1 MDVKESDQIIES
13 LLFANPDPLSQSLLN
28 QVFDKPVPFLNEAVK
43 RLNEFYLKNNKPYF
57 IDNIAGGYQLVTKPE
72 FDIWI
77 RRLLGKSNKLIL
89 SAAALDTLAIIA
101 YKQPIGRYDI
111 EAIRGVDSSGVIK
124 TLLSRNLIMIK
135 GRGDGPGRPLLYST
149 TKLFLEK
156 FGLNR
161 LSDMPKLKE
170 VSEIIESDPS
180 LGEQIT
186 VFEKEEGV
194 LNNEDIVDEG
204 LNAVSY
210 THLTLPTI
218 LLV

>member
-13 LLFANPDPLSQSLLN
+13 LLFASPDPLSQSLLN
-28 QVFDKPVPFLNEAVK
+28 QVFDKPIPFLNEAVK
-43 RLNEFYLKNNKPYF
+43 RLNKFYLKNKKPYF

-186 VFEKEEGV
+186 VFENEEGAV
-194 LNNEDIVDEG
+194 NDEDESGEG
-204 LNAVSY
+204 LNE
-210 THLTLPTI
+210 TK
-218 LLV
+218 

>member
-13 LLFANPDPLSQSLLN
+13 LLFASPDPLSQSLLN
-28 QVFDKPVPFLNEAVK
+28 QVFDKPIPFLNETVE
-43 RLNEFYLKNNKPYF
+43 RLNEFYLKNKKPYF

-72 FDIWI
+72 FDVWI
-77 RRLLGKSNKLIL
+77 RRLIGKSNKLIL

-170 VSEIIESDPS
+170 VSEIIESDLN

-186 VFEKEEGV
+186 VFEKEEGAV
-194 LNNEDIVDEG
+194 NNEDESGEG
-204 LNAVSY
+204 LNE
-210 THLTLPTI
+210 TK
-218 LLV
+218 

>member
-13 LLFANPDPLSQSLLN
+13 LLFASPDPLSQSLLN
-28 QVFDKPVPFLNEAVK
+28 QVFDKPIPFLNEAVK
-43 RLNEFYLKNNKPYF
+43 RLNEFYLKNKKPYF

-111 EAIRGVDSSGVIK
+111 EAIRGVDASGVIK

-186 VFEKEEGV
+186 VFEREEGV
-194 LNNEDIVDEG
+194 INNEAESG
-204 LNAVSY
+204 ESLNE
-210 THLTLPTI
+210 I
-218 LLV
+218 K

>member
-13 LLFANPDPLSQSLLN
+13 LLFASPDPLSQSLLN
-28 QVFDKPVPFLNEAVK
+28 QVFDKPIPFLNESVK
-43 RLNEFYLKNNKPYF
+43 RLNEFYLKNKKPYF

-170 VSEIIESDPS
+170 VSEIIESDSS

-186 VFEKEEGV
+186 VFENEEGAV
-194 LNNEDIVDEG
+194 NDEDESGEG
-204 LNAVSY
+204 LNE
-210 THLTLPTI
+210 TK
-218 LLV
+218 

>member
-13 LLFANPDPLSQSLLN
+13 LLFASPDPLSQSILN
-28 QVFDKPVPFLNEAVK
+28 QVFDKPIPFLNEAIK
-43 RLNEFYLKNNKPYF
+43 RLNEFYLKNKKPYF

-77 RRLLGKSNKLIL
+77 HRLLGKSNKITI
-89 SAAALDTLAIIA
+89 SAAALDSRAIIA

-186 VFEKEEGV
+186 VFESEEGV
-194 LNNEDIVDEG
+194 VTNEAESGESLNE
-204 LNAVSY
+204 
-210 THLTLPTI
+210 TK
-218 LLV
+218 

>member
-13 LLFANPDPLSQSLLN
+13 LLFASPDPLSQSLLN

-43 RLNEFYLKNNKPYF
+43 RLNEFYLKNKKPYF

-124 TLLSRNLIMIK
+124 TLLTRNLIMIK
-135 GRGDGPGRPLLYST
+135 GRADGPGRPLLYST
-149 TKLFLEK
+149 TKRFLDH

-170 VSEIIESDPS
+170 VSELIDSDPS

-186 VFEKEEGV
+186 VFESEEMKE
-194 LNNEDIVDEG
+194 DESKD
-204 LNAVSY
+204 N
-210 THLTLPTI
+210 
-218 LLV
+218 

>member
-13 LLFANPDPLSQSLLN
+13 LLFASPDPLSQSLLN
-28 QVFDKPVPFLNEAVK
+28 QVFDKPIPFLNEAVK
-43 RLNEFYLKNNKPYF
+43 RLNEFYLKNKKPYF
-57 IDNIAGGYQLVTKPE
+57 IDNIAGGYQLVTKSE

-186 VFEKEEGV
+186 VFGKEEGV
-194 LNNEDIVDEG
+194 VNNERESGEG
-204 LNAVSY
+204 LNE
-210 THLTLPTI
+210 TK
-218 LLV
+218 

>member
-1 MDVKESDQIIES
+1 MDVKESDRIIES
-13 LLFANPDPLSQSLLN
+13 LLFASPDPLSQSLLN
-28 QVFDKPVPFLNEAVK
+28 QVFDKPIPFLNETVK
-43 RLNEFYLKNNKPYF
+43 RLNEFYLKNKKPYF

-77 RRLLGKSNKLIL
+77 RRLLGRSNKLIL

-186 VFEKEEGV
+186 VFENEEGAV
-194 LNNEDIVDEG
+194 NDGVESGESINE
-204 LNAVSY
+204 
-210 THLTLPTI
+210 TK
-218 LLV
+218 

>member
-1 MDVKESDQIIES
+1 MNVKESDQIIES
-13 LLFANPDPLSQSLLN
+13 LLFASPDPLSQSLLN
-28 QVFDKPVPFLNEAVK
+28 QVFDKPVPFLNEAVI
-43 RLNEFYLKNNKPYF
+43 RLNEFYLKNKKPYF

-77 RRLLGKSNKLIL
+77 RRLIGKSNKLTL

-124 TLLSRNLIMIK
+124 TLLSRSLIMIK
-135 GRGDGPGRPLLYST
+135 GRGDGPGRPLLYAT

-170 VSEIIESDPS
+170 VSEIIESDS
-180 LGEQIT
+180 SIGEQIT

-194 LNNEDIVDEG
+194 FNNEDTGDG
-204 LNAVSY
+204 SLNE
-210 THLTLPTI
+210 TK
-218 LLV
+218 